1 MVYKVSWRDVK
12 KAICAKEKNYF
23 SLISLDSTVHG
34 DKKKVDQGKYGHITW
49 ISNEILLYSTGISS
63 HL

>member
-1 MVYKVSWRDVK
+1 MTMVYKVSWRDVK

-34 DKKKVDQGKYGHITW
+34 DKKKW
-49 ISNEILLYSTGISS
+49 IKESMVTLHG
-63 HL
+63 